1 MIDMPL
7 QSDYHAWKESGS
19 WIRISV
25 RAIIFSQDDERILVE
40 QNFDEGDYYNF
51 IGGGVEVGERLVEA
65 LLREIGEESD
75 AEIADIQYAQVFENL
90 YEENGKIL
98 HGLEHYFL
106 VRLKSEKIIS
116 KQNNTVYQWIAV
128 SDLGKIDLRPE
139 EMKIQIFEKRI
150 SK

>member
-1 MIDMPL
+1 L
-7 QSDYHAWKESGS
+7 TLHSDYRAWKESGT

-25 RAIIFSQDDERILVE
+25 RAIIFSQNGERILVE
-40 QNFDEGDYYNF
+40 QNIDDGDYYNF

-65 LLREIGEESD
+65 LQREIGEESD
-75 AEIADIQYAQVFENL
+75 GEISKIQYAQIFENL

-106 VRLKSEKIIS
+106 VRLKSEKITS
-116 KQNNTVYQWIAV
+116 KQDNTNYRWIAV
-128 SDLGKIDLRPE
+128 SDLASIDLRPE
-139 EMKIQIFEKRI
+139 DMKIQIFETII